1 MNLVTAVIAL
11 GANLDNPRKQVE
23 AALAALNQVKGLRV
37 KAISPLY
44 STKPVGITDQPD
56 FVNTVVLVHTT
67 KSAHEL
73 LNTLLELENKLGRIR
88 DVPNG
93 PRVIDLDLIDYN
105 HQNINDADL
114 VLPHP
119 RACERAFVMVP
130 LAAIAP
136 YYVIGTHDN
145 ASAVAATLLKKE
157 PDAVTII
164 TDITDIID
172 DQE

>member
-23 AALAALNQVKGLRV
+23 TALAALNQIKGVRV

-44 STKPVGITDQPD
+44 ITKPVGMIDQPD
-56 FVNTVVLVHTT
+56 FVNAVVLVHTT
-67 KSAHEL
+67 LSAHEL
-73 LNTLLELENKLGRIR
+73 LNSLLDLENRLGRVR

-93 PRVIDLDLIDYN
+93 PRVIDLDVIDYD

-114 VLPHP
+114 TLPHP
-119 RACERAFVMVP
+119 RACERAFVMAP

-136 YYVIGTHDN
+136 YYVIGTHDS
-145 ASAVAATLLKKE
+145 ASVVAAALLKKQ

-164 TDITDIID
+164 TEITDE
-172 DQE
+172 QE

>member
-23 AALAALNQVKGLRV
+23 VALAALNQVKGLRV

-56 FVNTVVLVHTT
+56 FVNAVVLIHTT

-93 PRVIDLDLIDYN
+93 PRVIDLDLSLI
-105 HQNINDADL
+105 HI
-114 VLPHP
+114 
-119 RACERAFVMVP
+119 
-130 LAAIAP
+130 
-136 YYVIGTHDN
+136 
-145 ASAVAATLLKKE
+145 
-157 PDAVTII
+157 
-164 TDITDIID
+164 
-172 DQE
+172 